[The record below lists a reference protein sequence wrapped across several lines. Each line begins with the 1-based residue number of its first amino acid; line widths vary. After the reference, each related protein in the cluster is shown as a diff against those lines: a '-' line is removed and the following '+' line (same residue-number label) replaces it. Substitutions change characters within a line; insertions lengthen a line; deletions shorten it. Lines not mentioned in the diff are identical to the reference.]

1 MIVTWLPNRR
11 KIDANSTPTAPLPR
25 MTIDF
30 GTSRSPIASSLVMIR
45 LRSISTPGTL
55 RGVEPVAMTISFDAD
70 RLCFSPSTTSTLP
83 ASGDRR
89 GALDPFDLVLLEQ
102 KLDALGQAG
111 HDLVLARL
119 HLVHVDADGAF
130 ADRDAPFLDVLNDL
144 ERVRVLE
151 QRLGRNAAP
160 DQAGAAERFLLL
172 DDRHLQSQL
181 RRANGRDVPAGSCAN
196 DHDIEFARHVISA
209 LRHCAHRFGVASQQ
223 GNLLEPPEGVKQP
236 AKRATIPAVLSMN
249 PKPKTVLIVDDD
261 EGMRDTLNAILRR
274 DYRVLRAATGE
285 AALAILNRE
294 DVDLMLLDVR
304 LPGIGGFDVL
314 RIVKEN
320 YSLIEVIMISAITE
334 IETAVQAMKFGAYHY
349 TTKDFDYET
358 IRSLVHNASERQ
370 DLNRQVMTLSAQVAD
385 QGDREFIVGPSK
397 LTRDIVDLV
406 QKVAKLSATV
416 LILGESG
423 TGKEL
428 LARLIHRESGN
439 ADAPFIAVNLA
450 AIPRELVEST
460 LFGHER
466 GSFTGA
472 LKQQLGKFEL
482 ASGGTLFLDE
492 IGDLPL
498 ELQAKLLRAI
508 QEGEIERVGGAK
520 PIKTDFRL
528 IAATNVDLE
537 KAVKEG
543 RFREDLFYR
552 INVIPIK
559 LPPLRDRIEDL
570 PELAR
575 FFLEPLQGA
584 IQEGHSGHLGLDA
597 EDPVELL
604 VAGQHPRA
612 REPDRAAGGRQRQG
626 MDYRRGSA
634 VRVPL
639 RAARQCAQPGREPV
653 PGGDQ
658 HLRAELHPA
667 RAGEIGLERHRDGA
681 LPRHS
686 PQHAQIQDGSAG
698 HSRAREETSRR
709 LASGFSRTK
718 SRPIHWPLR
727 PSRWRFY

>member
-1 MIVTWLPNRR
+1 
-11 KIDANSTPTAPLPR
+11 
-25 MTIDF
+25 
-30 GTSRSPIASSLVMIR
+30 
-45 LRSISTPGTL
+45 
-55 RGVEPVAMTISFDAD
+55 
-70 RLCFSPSTTSTLP
+70 
-83 ASGDRR
+83 
-89 GALDPFDLVLLEQ
+89 
-102 KLDALGQAG
+102 
-111 HDLVLARL
+111 
-119 HLVHVDADGAF
+119 
-130 ADRDAPFLDVLNDL
+130 
-144 ERVRVLE
+144 
-151 QRLGRNAAP
+151 
-160 DQAGAAERFLLL
+160 
-172 DDRHLQSQL
+172 
-181 RRANGRDVPAGSCAN
+181 
-196 DHDIEFARHVISA
+196 
-209 LRHCAHRFGVASQQ
+209 
-223 GNLLEPPEGVKQP
+223 
-236 AKRATIPAVLSMN
+236 MN
-249 PKPKTVLIVDDD
+249 PKPKTILIVDDD

-304 LPGIGGFDVL
+304 LPGIDGFDVL
-314 RIVKEN
+314 RIVREN

-334 IETAVQAMKFGAYHY
+334 IETAVKAMKFGAYHY
-349 TTKDFDYET
+349 ATKDFDYET

-370 DLNRQVMTLSAQVAD
+370 DLNRQVLTLSAQVAD
-385 QGDREFIVGPSK
+385 QGDREFVVGPSK

-406 QKVAKLSATV
+406 GKVAKLSATV

-492 IGDLPL
+492 VGDLPL

-559 LPPLRDRIEDL
+559 LPPLRDRMEDL

-575 FFLEPLQGA
+575 FFLSRYKARFRKNIQG
-584 IQEGHSGHLGLDA
+584 ISDSTVKILSSYWWPGNIR
-597 EDPVELL
+597 ELENLIERL
-604 VAGQHPRA
+604 VAVSDKEWITDEDLPFEFHFAQL
-612 REPDRAAGGRQRQG
+612 D
-626 MDYRRGSA
+626 
-634 VRVPL
+634 RVPSRGESLFQEATNTFERNFIL
-639 RAARQCAQPGREPV
+639 RALEKSGWNVTATARYLGIPLSTLKFKMDRLDIRELAKK
-653 PGGDQ
+653 
-658 HLRAELHPA
+658 LR
-667 RAGEIGLERHRDGA
+667 GA
-681 LPRHS
+681 
-686 PQHAQIQDGSAG
+686 
-698 HSRAREETSRR
+698 
-709 LASGFSRTK
+709 
-718 SRPIHWPLR
+718 
-727 PSRWRFY
+727 